1 MTSRMILNGE
11 LAHPPALFHLW
22 NQKQPLYKP
31 SRPWALGPH
40 PTFQATPPFP
50 VLERL
55 GDLGPKVAKLVQV
68 RPAVRQVHLEPDGLH
83 PRSEQVW
90 GLLPASDKSPSKQG
104 QSVRFRVCPGQLI
117 YYSKSP
123 AKEQV
128 PFQEHVCKSY
138 LFARPTKLASQLVQL
153 AVHEIGLIVFV

>member
-1 MTSRMILNGE
+1 MTSRMILDGE

-40 PTFQATPPFP
+40 PTFQATSPFP

-68 RPAVRQVHLEPDGLH
+68 RPAIRQVHLEPEGLH
-83 PRSEQVW
+83 PRSAQVW
-90 GLLPASDKSPSKQG
+90 GLPPASGKSPQQG
-104 QSVRFRVCPGQLI
+104 QSVRFRVCPGQLS
-117 YYSKSP
+117 YYRKSP
-123 AKEQV
+123 AKERA

-153 AVHEIGLIVFV
+153 AVCEIGLIVFV